1 MQIRTLKIFCDVV
14 FFHSF
19 SQAAETND
27 VTQSTV
33 SQCVH
38 RLEKHLGAELI
49 DRSIRPWRVTDIGR
63 RCYDFC
69 REILETYDRLEKE
82 IGGFRVKTQ
91 SKLRIGSIY
100 SVGFS
105 YLTHCTE
112 RYQEVNSTDE
122 LYVEYLHPEIIVE
135 HVLADKLDLGIV
147 SFPSNRRELGV
158 ISCGE
163 EELVV
168 VCSPQHE
175 LARLPEISPGNLD
188 GQEFVG
194 FDQGLRISR
203 KIKNSLKEI
212 GVTQRIRMR
221 FDNIEAIKRAVE
233 GSMYLS
239 ILPRPTL
246 DRELSIGSLCARPF
260 AGARITRPLGVIHKK
275 KRPLTSPFKDFIN
288 IFQDAVET
296 NS

>member
-14 FFHSF
+14 VFHSF

-49 DRSIRPWRVTDIGR
+49 DRSIRPWRVTDRGR

-69 REILETYDRLEKE
+69 QEILKTYDRLEKE
-82 IGGFRVKTQ
+82 IGGFKIKTQ

-105 YLTHCTE
+105 YLTQCTE

-122 LYVEYLHPEIIVE
+122 LYVEYLHPGIIVKR
-135 HVLADKLDLGIV
+135 VLADELDLGVV
-147 SFPSNRRELGV
+147 SFPSERRELSV

-175 LARLPEISPGNLD
+175 LARLPEILPSNLD
-188 GQEFVG
+188 GREFVG
-194 FDQGLRISR
+194 FDKGLRISR
-203 KIKNSLKEI
+203 EIQNGLKEI
-212 GVTQRIRMR
+212 GVMQRIRMR

-246 DRELSIGSLCARPF
+246 DRELSIGSLCARSF
-260 AGARITRPLGVIHKK
+260 AGARLTRPLGVIYKK
-275 KRPLTSPFKDFIN
+275 KRLLTAPFKDFITM
-288 IFQDAVET
+288 FQDAVET
-296 NS
+296 AR